1 MDLNLKGKTALITGA
16 SRGIG
21 KKIAETL
28 AKEGANIVITAT
40 NIEKA
45 STVADELKKQYNIE
59 TLAFKHDVKLSESCK
74 EIVDKTV
81 EKFKSIDI
89 LVNNAGIAR
98 DMLVI
103 QMDDNAWN
111 EVIGTNLSG
120 AFYTSREAAKYM
132 LKARSGKIINISSVI
147 GKMGNAGQTNY
158 AAAKAG
164 IIGITKSMA
173 KEFASRKI
181 CVNAIA
187 PGFIQTDMTGVLPED
202 TVKNIMNITPLKRL
216 GNAED
221 VANLVAF
228 LSSDLS
234 SYITG
239 EVIAVDGGMSM

>member
-45 STVADELKKQYNIE
+45 STVADELKSQYNIE
-59 TLAFKHDVKLSESCK
+59 TMALKHNVKLSESCK

-111 EVIGTNLSG
+111 EVIGTNLS
-120 AFYTSREAAKYM
+120 
-132 LKARSGKIINISSVI
+132 
-147 GKMGNAGQTNY
+147 
-158 AAAKAG
+158 
-164 IIGITKSMA
+164 
-173 KEFASRKI
+173 AS
-181 CVNAIA
+181 C
-187 PGFIQTDMTGVLPED
+187 L
-202 TVKNIMNITPLKRL
+202 
-216 GNAED
+216 
-221 VANLVAF
+221 
-228 LSSDLS
+228 
-234 SYITG
+234 
-239 EVIAVDGGMSM
+239 

>member
-45 STVADELKKQYNIE
+45 STVADELKSQYNIE
-59 TLAFKHDVKLSESCK
+59 TMALKHNVKLGESCK

-111 EVIGTNLSG
+111 EVIETNLSG

-234 SYITG
+234 GYITG

>member
-45 STVADELKKQYNIE
+45 STVADELKSQYNIE
-59 TLAFKHDVKLSESCK
+59 TMALKHNVKLGESCK

-202 TVKNIMNITPLKRL
+202 TVKNIMNITPLKRF

-234 SYITG
+234 DYITG